1 MGPFYDE
8 RKEGIAAEI
17 EYQTAALKDYVAD
30 VKDAEK
36 TLTKA
41 RGEAR
46 QQEKEEAKAQRR
58 AEQDANAE
66 RKIEARDLREEEKQ
80 DQIAKIQRV
89 TVLSELA
96 QTVATAGSA
105 IGKKFQDAAAQ
116 VDTLIAR
123 GYTYQPKHLVILTHD
138 RMFHKSQDSL
148 ALVQFIQLVK
158 RNPNYVFET
167 VDHYPGLK
175 K

>member
-1 MGPFYDE
+1 MEWNFDHKSARPV
-8 RKEGIAAEI
+8 
-17 EYQTAALKDYVAD
+17 QSP
-30 VKDAEK
+30 EK
-36 TLTKA
+36 L
-41 RGEAR
+41 
-46 QQEKEEAKAQRR
+46 
-58 AEQDANAE
+58 
-66 RKIEARDLREEEKQ
+66 
-80 DQIAKIQRV
+80 
-89 TVLSELA
+89 
-96 QTVATAGSA
+96 
-105 IGKKFQDAAAQ
+105 AAQ